1 MERSSEDILIK
12 ELKRKFDENRR
23 ALHDLQVM
31 NRKLEKLNKK
41 LTEAEATKSNFLSN
55 IRNEINN
62 PLTSIMG
69 LSRQMA
75 VGCSDERTIREMAQ
89 AIYREAF
96 DLDFQMSNIL
106 TAAEIEAGE
115 ASLSI
120 SKVDI
125 GKLIRSLIDSF
136 NHKAKEKH
144 LEMEFIGNSPAG
156 LHLRTDPEKLQ
167 KILSNL
173 LANAIEYSEEQRI
186 IRIRAWKDGEQ
197 LNISVEDEGIGIPDQ
212 EKEKIF
218 ERFKQL
224 DSGIRK
230 SHKGHGLGLSVSRA
244 LVEIINGV
252 ITFSPSPGEGSVFQI
267 NLKEAEP
274 ATGADVISEDG
285 NEFIF
290 ETEEEF

>member
-173 LANAIEYSEEQRI
+173 LANAIEYSEEQQT

-212 EKEKIF
+212 EKDKIF

-230 SHKGHGLGLSVSRA
+230 SHRGHGLGLSVSRA

-252 ITFSPSPGEGSVFQI
+252 ITFSPAPGKGSVFRI
-267 NLKEAEP
+267 NLKEAESGP
-274 ATGADVISEDG
+274 GADVISEDG
-285 NEFIF
+285 NEFLF
-290 ETEEEF
+290 RTEEEF